1 MKFKAQW
8 RYNDGAGFEYR
19 GMNVAKVLIV
29 DDSRLYRFS
38 LRRLIQEWGHEVWV
52 AKNGEEAIEMA
63 RDILP
68 ELILM
73 DIVMPGISGYQ
84 AKRLLAR
91 DAATSR
97 IPVIFISTRSEETD
111 RIWGLRQGAAAYVT
125 KPVQPELLQTA
136 MTEAM
141 AA

>member
-1 MKFKAQW
+1 M
-8 RYNDGAGFEYR
+8 
-19 GMNVAKVLIV
+19 AKVLIV
-29 DDSRLYRFS
+29 DDSRVYRFS
-38 LRRLIQEWGHEVWV
+38 LRRLMQEWGHEVLV
-52 AKNGEEAIEMA
+52 AKNGEEAITMA
-63 RDILP
+63 RELQP

-91 DAATSR
+91 DAATAR
-97 IPVIFISTRSEETD
+97 IPVIFVSTRNEETD

-125 KPVQPELLQTA
+125 KPVQREQLQSA

>member
-1 MKFKAQW
+1 M
-8 RYNDGAGFEYR
+8 
-19 GMNVAKVLIV
+19 AKVLIV
-29 DDSRLYRFS
+29 DDSRVYRFS
-38 LRRLIQEWGHEVWV
+38 LRRLVQVWGHEVLI

-63 RDILP
+63 REHQP
-68 ELILM
+68 QLILM

-91 DAATSR
+91 DPGTSR
-97 IPVIFISTRSEETD
+97 IPVIFVSTRSEETD

-125 KPVQPELLQTA
+125 KPVQPDLLQSA

>member
-1 MKFKAQW
+1 M
-8 RYNDGAGFEYR
+8 
-19 GMNVAKVLIV
+19 AKVLIV
-29 DDSRLYRFS
+29 DDSRVYRFS
-38 LRRLIQEWGHEVWV
+38 LRRLVKEWGHEVLV

-63 RDILP
+63 RDQQP

-97 IPVIFISTRSEETD
+97 IPVIFVSTRSEETD

>member
-1 MKFKAQW
+1 M
-8 RYNDGAGFEYR
+8 
-19 GMNVAKVLIV
+19 AKVLIV
-29 DDSRLYRFS
+29 DDSRVYRFS
-38 LRRLIQEWGHEVWV
+38 LRRLVKDWGHEVLV
-52 AKNGEEAIEMA
+52 AKSGEEAIEMA
-63 RDILP
+63 HTEQP

-91 DAATSR
+91 DTATSR
-97 IPVIFISTRSEETD
+97 IPVIFVSTRSEETD

-125 KPVQPELLQTA
+125 KPVQPELLQSA
-136 MTEAM
+136 MTDAM